1 MADFYTCKYSCRY
14 TSELMYAIQRC
25 SGIQN
30 VNKLKVLSFGC
41 GPCTDLFALDALK
54 EKNLISFNSIKYRGV
69 DYSKDVWA
77 NIHQD
82 INKLKKTI

>member
-30 VNKLKVLSFGC
+30 VDELKVLSFGC

-54 EKNLISFNSIKYRGV
+54 EKKLISFNSIKYRGV